1 MQNETEH
8 KIGDM
13 VVVNFSTDY
22 EQAMARKDSG
32 IVIDI
37 REDPNNGET
46 QLKIQWQEGG
56 RIWSRPEILKVISRA
71 E

>member
-1 MQNETEH
+1 MQSKTEH

-13 VVVNFSTDY
+13 VVVDHSTDY

-32 IVIDI
+32 IVVDI
-37 REDPNNGET
+37 REDPKYGGT

-56 RIWSRPEILKVISRA
+56 TIWSRPNILRVISHA

>member
-13 VVVNFSTDY
+13 VVADFSTDY
-22 EQAMARKDSG
+22 EQAMARKDTG

-37 REDPNNGET
+37 REDPKYGGT

-56 RIWSRPEILKVISRA
+56 TIWSRPHILRVISRA